1 MSFCPYYLL
10 GLSPDCQVCSCL
22 TYTEYF
28 STKEGDKPELCISY
42 KQQFTHSF
50 KSTSV
55 VLDPHPVSWPC
66 PPWIWLLS
74 LYYPISGLY
83 PKIFF
88 MCACLMRFVC
98 QGLGRAVG
106 LEGWIVWGATRN
118 FPHTWYQAHHLSGSI
133 SKWKKRRKKKGGGKV
148 CKAAV
153 PLQPMR
159 TTEQRFTWRTEVQN
173 GGSEPLGCLCWSRTK
188 CFIKIN
194 GQLWLFCRYQ
204 PCIRHTY
211 FSFLSSLPSMGN
223 HFSDSDSKT
232 LQVYKGIP
240 KTQETLWH

>member
-98 QGLGRAVG
+98 QGLGRAAG
-106 LEGWIVWGATRN
+106 LEGWTMWGATRN
-118 FPHTWYQAHHLSGSI
+118 FPHTWCQAHHLSGSI
-133 SKWKKRRKKKGGGKV
+133 SKWKKRRKKKGGGKSLQGS
-148 CKAAV
+148 CAPAAH
-153 PLQPMR
+153 
-159 TTEQRFTWRTEVQN
+159 ENHRTEIHLEDRGAKWRLRAFGMPVLKQD
-173 GGSEPLGCLCWSRTK
+173 K
-188 CFIKIN
+188 MF
-194 GQLWLFCRYQ
+194 
-204 PCIRHTY
+204 H
-211 FSFLSSLPSMGN
+211 
-223 HFSDSDSKT
+223 
-232 LQVYKGIP
+232 
-240 KTQETLWH
+240 

>member
-88 MCACLMRFVC
+88 MCACLMRFRKSC
-98 QGLGRAVG
+98 G
-106 LEGWIVWGATRN
+106 TRGVN
-118 FPHTWYQAHHLSGSI
+118 YVRSYKKLPPYLMPSPSSFWKHLQV
-133 SKWKKRRKKKGGGKV
+133 KKKEKKKKGGEKSARQLCPCSPWEPQNRDSLGGQR
-148 CKAAV
+148 CKMEAQSLWDACA
-153 PLQPMR
+153 
-159 TTEQRFTWRTEVQN
+159 EAGQN
-173 GGSEPLGCLCWSRTK
+173 V
-188 CFIKIN
+188 
-194 GQLWLFCRYQ
+194 
-204 PCIRHTY
+204 
-211 FSFLSSLPSMGN
+211 SL
-223 HFSDSDSKT
+223 K
-232 LQVYKGIP
+232 
-240 KTQETLWH
+240 